1 MGYANKEEQF
11 IAQIEHFVNNEK
23 VLLRDALS
31 HIGDTEI
38 AHEKEVRRI
47 ATDALAKIDLNKRT
61 YDFTKRQIQI
71 LAEYEKE
78 LKELDR
84 FINSAYDQYWHRDS
98 VRWSNDQYNDITRD
112 LFVSSSNLLNKNYV
126 AFSSLYNELVTFI
139 NKINDF
145 QHSKSWQYLDAEKQQ
160 YLQNIYD
167 KMQNKK
173 TDVEQKST
181 NVFYGNNRPLFA
193 IIIFGLAILASIQG
207 AEWLCVTIP
216 LAYFYITNM
225 VLFRMSMKSVEITL
239 FATYIAIILSIIIP
253 VKGSSIAIFPLALFG
268 LIYIACNKN
277 LISEKF
283 TPSKK

>member
-84 FINSAYDQYWHRDS
+84 FINSAYDQYWRKSEVKSSEDEYNYI
-98 VRWSNDQYNDITRD
+98 VRYYVVASSDI
-112 LFVSSSNLLNKNYV
+112 LNKNYRV
-126 AFSSLYNELVTFI
+126 GHSLYNDLVNRIQT
-139 NKINDF
+139 INDF
-145 QHSKSWQYLDAEKQQ
+145 QCSESWKYLDAEKQKF
-160 YLQNIYD
+160 LISIKE
-167 KMQNKK
+167 KMMAKK
-173 TDVEQKST
+173 TAVDNKGTGFFSSERKAALLVI
-181 NVFYGNNRPLFA
+181 VWVLVL
-193 IIIFGLAILASIQG
+193 IASIIG
-207 AEWLCVTIP
+207 C
-216 LAYFYITNM
+216 
-225 VLFRMSMKSVEITL
+225 
-239 FATYIAIILSIIIP
+239 
-253 VKGSSIAIFPLALFG
+253 
-268 LIYIACNKN
+268 
-277 LISEKF
+277 
-283 TPSKK
+283 